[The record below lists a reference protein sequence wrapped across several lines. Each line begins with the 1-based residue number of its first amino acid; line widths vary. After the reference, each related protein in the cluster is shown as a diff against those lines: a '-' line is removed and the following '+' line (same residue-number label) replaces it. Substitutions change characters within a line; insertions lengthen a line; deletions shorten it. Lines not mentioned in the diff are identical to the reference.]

1 METGQI
7 NELKEL
13 CEPLFDYLKENYDP
27 YTAIVVV
34 DGDIKLM
41 RTEISIP
48 RRD

>member
-1 METGQI
+1 METEQI

-13 CEPLFDYLKENYDP
+13 CEPLFGYLKENYDP